1 MKISLS
7 NERNSEPFVIISLI
21 CSCIIPLLVTGPLLP
36 DLLVSTLSVWFI
48 FYSIKNK
55 IYWIYK
61 NIFFYFFIGFCLVC
75 ILSSFLSEDILLSLK
90 SSLFYVR
97 IGIFVLLISYLIDK
111 CIKIIE
117 FFYISFLIT
126 FAFLI
131 IDGYFQYFTGSN
143 LFGYPIYV
151 NRVSSFFGDE
161 LILGSY
167 VTRLYPL
174 LLALFLYRQKKYFFE
189 VYYILILFFLL
200 YILVLFSGE
209 RASFFLLNISILFI
223 FVMLRGYKLI
233 KSAFFILILCTFYF
247 LMSANDKVL
256 NHYIKLPANGL
267 FFYFSKDN
275 NNPNLNKKYL
285 FTEGHD
291 YIFRTSWNMFLDK
304 PILGHGPKLF
314 RIKCK
319 DPKYAFNQDSCS
331 THSHNFYI
339 QLLAETGILGFLFL
353 AGLFIYFFF
362 QSIKYLFYYFFY
374 KIKLFKDYQICLLAG
389 LLITIWPFTTNGNI
403 FNNYLMILYSLQL
416 GFFRMKY

>member
-1 MKISLS
+1 
-7 NERNSEPFVIISLI
+7 
-21 CSCIIPLLVTGPLLP
+21 
-36 DLLVSTLSVWFI
+36 
-48 FYSIKNK
+48 
-55 IYWIYK
+55 
-61 NIFFYFFIGFCLVC
+61 
-75 ILSSFLSEDILLSLK
+75 
-90 SSLFYVR
+90 
-97 IGIFVLLISYLIDK
+97 
-111 CIKIIE
+111 
-117 FFYISFLIT
+117 
-126 FAFLI
+126 
-131 IDGYFQYFTGSN
+131 
-143 LFGYPIYV
+143 
-151 NRVSSFFGDE
+151 
-161 LILGSY
+161 
-167 VTRLYPL
+167 
-174 LLALFLYRQKKYFFE
+174 
-189 VYYILILFFLL
+189 
-200 YILVLFSGE
+200 
-209 RASFFLLNISILFI
+209 
-223 FVMLRGYKLI
+223 
-233 KSAFFILILCTFYF
+233 
-247 LMSANDKVL
+247 MSANDKVL

-339 QLLAETGILGFLFL
+339 QLLTETGILGFLFL
-353 AGLFIYFFF
+353 AGLLIYFFF

-416 GFFRMKY
+416 GFFRMKYYL

>member
-1 MKISLS
+1 VKISLS